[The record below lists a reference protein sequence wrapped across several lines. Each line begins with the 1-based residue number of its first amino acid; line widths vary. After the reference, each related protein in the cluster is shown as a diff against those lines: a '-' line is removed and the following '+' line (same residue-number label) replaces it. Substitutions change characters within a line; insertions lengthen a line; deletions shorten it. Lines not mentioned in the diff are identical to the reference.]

1 MVPSMVTWVACVD
14 KEAADCQEHGIRHTR
29 TMYKSEIRNKVGHAN
44 KVNAPNLG
52 WTQLPTS

>member
-1 MVPSMVTWVACVD
+1 MVTWVACVD